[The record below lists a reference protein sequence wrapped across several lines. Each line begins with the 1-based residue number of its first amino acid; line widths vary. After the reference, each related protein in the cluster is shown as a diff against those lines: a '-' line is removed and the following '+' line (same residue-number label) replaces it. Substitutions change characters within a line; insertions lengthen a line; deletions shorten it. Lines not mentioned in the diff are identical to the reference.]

1 MVLFEPVR
9 HPNSYGFYIALGC
22 VDVVLTWSLLSA
34 GGAELN
40 ALADWAFGQAGITG
54 GAMLKFA
61 TVMVFLLVCELV
73 SRHRPKVGLVLA
85 RLAVAA
91 AVLPVVV
98 GMGVLMEMVDLG
110 IAVSVRFW

>member
-1 MVLFEPVR
+1 MLFEPVR
-9 HPNSYGFYIALGC
+9 HPSSYGFYIGLGC
-22 VDVVLTWSLLSA
+22 VDVILTWSLLGA

-40 ALADWAFGQAGITG
+40 ALADWAFSQAGITG
-54 GAMLKFA
+54 GAMLKFT
-61 TVMVFLLVCELV
+61 TVMVFLLICELV

-98 GMGVLMEMVDLG
+98 GMGVLVQMLELG
-110 IAVSVRFW
+110 VSVSVRFW